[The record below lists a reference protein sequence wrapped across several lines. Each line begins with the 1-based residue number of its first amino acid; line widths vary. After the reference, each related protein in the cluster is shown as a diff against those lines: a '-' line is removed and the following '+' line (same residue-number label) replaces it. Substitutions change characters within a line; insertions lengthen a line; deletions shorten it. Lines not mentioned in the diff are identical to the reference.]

1 MSKEASSIRQA
12 HPRGRRGWTA
22 RLWRGGLLAAS
33 GWLSLWPSVAGA
45 ATCVAVDE
53 ERDGLS
59 AEERQATRTLF
70 EESLGENGVAVARE
84 GCTETWSIYH
94 VRLGKSVTAI
104 VQGPK
109 GTRRERVNSI
119 EDLPGTYSQMVR
131 SLLHGVDNTA
141 ESSAVDRRNVT
152 KSQSQRRRISADA
165 IWYAKL
171 GYGATPAAGLHGGPA
186 FGFGRRWELDHIGI
200 NLGFLNFIMYQDSDE
215 FEGLSAG
222 WIELGAD
229 YFFDAFANGSAYVG
243 AGLSLGN
250 HSIPEGG
257 GTYENA
263 GLQGKASL
271 GYEVFRAS
279 TVRLLG
285 QLDAT
290 LPMFQLARTSF
301 DAATLVEQTDHVY
314 APTFTLTLGLGW
326 GARPN

>member
-1 MSKEASSIRQA
+1 MSKEASSIRQT
-12 HPRGRRGWTA
+12 HPRGRQRWTA
-22 RLWRGGLLAAS
+22 CIWRGGLLAAS
-33 GWLSLWPSVAGA
+33 GWLALWPGLAGA

-70 EESLGENGVAVARE
+70 EEALGENDVPIVRE

-119 EDLPGTYSQMVR
+119 EDLPGSYSQMVR
-131 SLLHGVDNTA
+131 SLLHGVGNTA

-152 KSQSQRRRISADA
+152 QSQSQRRRISADA

-171 GYGATPAAGLHGGPA
+171 GYGSTPAAGLHAGPA

-215 FEGLSAG
+215 FEGVSAG

-250 HSIPEGG
+250 HSIPDSG

-279 TVRLLG
+279 TIRLLG

-290 LPMFQLARTSF
+290 LPMFRLTRTSL
-301 DAATLVEQTDHVY
+301 DAATLTEDTDHIY

-326 GARPN
+326 GSRPN